1 MKIFIA
7 ALFSLITY
15 CASAQTRDTVILMN
29 GKQKIVQVSHETPS
43 YIVYQ
48 KIKRSGKLSG
58 LKDMMVEDVFQIRY
72 FHHPDSA
79 QQKVSQLY
87 EVDSL
92 LEDYFTPN
100 EMEQFLAGRNEARH
114 NYKAFKFTAGGF
126 LVGVGS
132 GYLGAFWGLV
142 PCGLYTG
149 ASAYM
154 NFPAFFKV
162 SNENLLK
169 NDHFLAGYKEQARK
183 KQARNAAL
191 GSITGLITSVTS
203 LYFFFQANE

>member
-1 MKIFIA
+1 MIKSI
-7 ALFSLITY
+7 FSLFLISSISLA
-15 CASAQTRDTVILMN
+15 ASAQDTLIFIT
-29 GKQKIVQVSHETPS
+29 GKEKVVKVSHETPS
-43 YIVYQ
+43 YVIYQ
-48 KIKRSGKLSG
+48 KIKSSGKLSK
-58 LKDMMVEDVFQIRY
+58 LRDVAVEDVFQIRY
-72 FHHPDSA
+72 FHHPDSGA
-79 QQKVSQLY
+79 QKISQIY
-87 EVDSL
+87 QVDSV
-92 LEDYFTPN
+92 LEDFFTPA
-100 EMEQFLAGRNEARH
+100 EMERFLAGRNEARE
-114 NYKAFKFTAGGF
+114 NYRAFKFTAGGF

-154 NFPAFFKV
+154 NFPGFFRV

-169 NDHFLAGYKEQARK
+169 DDHFLAGYKEQARK

-203 LYFFFQANE
+203 LYFYFQSIE